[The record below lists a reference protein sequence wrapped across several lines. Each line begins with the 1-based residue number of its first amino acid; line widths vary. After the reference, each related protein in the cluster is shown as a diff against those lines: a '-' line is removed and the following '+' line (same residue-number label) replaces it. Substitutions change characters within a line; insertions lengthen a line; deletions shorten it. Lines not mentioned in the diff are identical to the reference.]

1 MLRNLFNLLRPCC
14 PVIRHISAGPNH
26 SCSLLRVC
34 RKADSVKASDNV
46 QMQLANLQ
54 FGANSNP
61 DLKFSG
67 SELQGCCPYL
77 PTANSPA
84 LRSLAYE

>member
-1 MLRNLFNLLRPCC
+1 
-14 PVIRHISAGPNH
+14 
-26 SCSLLRVC
+26 
-34 RKADSVKASDNV
+34 VKASDNV